1 MDFPA
6 GFGFDFDFVTQPCSI
21 SKSEINGQYIND
33 NHNDLDHGFHL
44 QDMTHIGS
52 AGLFENLS
60 GQSSSYSEPKTL
72 TDLNP
77 SSISVCSE
85 LIAMD
90 HQNWMD
96 MDENSGQFDWDDTD
110 REIIGSNPAATQALS
125 SNGGVVLQQP
135 QQRRTSKNLYTERK
149 RRMKLKETLL
159 NLRSVV
165 PKISKVCLFLH

>member
-1 MDFPA
+1 
-6 GFGFDFDFVTQPCSI
+6 
-21 SKSEINGQYIND
+21 
-33 NHNDLDHGFHL
+33 
-44 QDMTHIGS
+44 MTHIGS

-72 TDLNP
+72 TKLNP
-77 SSISVCSE
+77 SISVCSE

-96 MDENSGQFDWDDTD
+96 MDENSGQFEWDDTD
-110 REIIGSNPAATQALS
+110 LEIIGSNPAATQDFN
-125 SNGGVVLQQP
+125 SNGRVVL